1 MKLKQWGGIHISTLL
16 SILLSLFLLSGCSE
30 NKQSRINVFLAAG
43 FAPVMDDVTP
53 DADRSLNFRI
63 FSEASGTQI
72 ACRKVSELGRK
83 CDILISADEKLF
95 AEILPEYTNFR
106 IDFATDEVVLA
117 FGQRAKFAD
126 ETEKDWA
133 KTLFEKDVRLGRGD
147 ENLSP
152 IGYRNLM
159 VWELQE
165 KYGNM
170 PGFSQNLQSECAKV
184 VDDVM
189 QLTPL
194 LKTGEIDY
202 AFLYRSMCIAQDI
215 RHIRLDRKINLGD
228 MNEDYSS
235 VSVRLQNGKTIKG
248 GPVIFSLTIPS
259 NAEHPET
266 AAKFIRYLLTEKNG
280 VLKSRGFT
288 PMKPSFHGKKDFL
301 QPFADFADFS
311 GEKF

>member
-1 MKLKQWGGIHISTLL
+1 MRFLSVLISLL
-16 SILLSLFLLSGCSE
+16 LFVFFGCSE
-30 NKQSRINVFLAAG
+30 KNLSKVTIFEAAG
-43 FAPVMDDVTP
+43 FAPVI
-53 DADRSLNFRI
+53 DAVSADAEQKLNTRI
-63 FSEASGTQI
+63 FAEASGTQI

-83 CDILISADEKLF
+83 CDVLVSADEKLF

-106 IDFATDEVVLA
+106 IDFATDEIVLA

-159 VWELQE
+159 VWELQG
-165 KYGNM
+165 KNGNM
-170 PGFSQNLQSECAKV
+170 HGFSRNLQLKCVKV

-189 QLTPL
+189 QLAPL

-228 MNEDYSS
+228 MSEDYSG
-235 VSVRLQNGKTIKG
+235 VSVILRNGKTIKG
-248 GPVIFSLTIPS
+248 GPVIFSLTVPS

-266 AAKFIRYLLTEKNG
+266 AAKLIRYLLTEKNG

-288 PMKPSFHGKKDFL
+288 PIKPSFHGKKDLFR
-301 QPFADFADFS
+301 PFADFADYS
-311 GEKF
+311 GEKI

>member
-1 MKLKQWGGIHISTLL
+1 MMNLNSGSRFHLYARL
-16 SILLSLFLLSGCSE
+16 SVFLSLFVFFGCSE
-30 NKQSRINVFLAAG
+30 KNLSEVTVFEAAG
-43 FAPVMDDVTP
+43 FAPVMDAVS
-53 DADRSLNFRI
+53 AGAEQELKIRI
-63 FSEASGTQI
+63 RAEASGTQI

-106 IDFATDEVVLA
+106 IDFATDEIVLA

-133 KTLFEKDVRLGRGD
+133 KTLFWKDVSLGRGD

-159 VWELQE
+159 VWQLQE
-165 KYGNM
+165 KYGDI
-170 PGFSQNLQSECAKV
+170 PGFAEKLKSKCVKV

-189 QLTPL
+189 QLAPL
-194 LKTGEIDY
+194 LKTGEVDY

-215 RHIRLDRKINLGD
+215 RHIRLDRKISLGD
-228 MNEDYSS
+228 IKGDYSGAS
-235 VSVRLQNGKTIKG
+235 VILESGKTIEG

-266 AAKFIRYLLTEKNG
+266 AAKFIRHLLTENDG

-288 PMKPSFHGKKDFL
+288 PMKPSFHGKKDFFA
-301 QPFADFADFS
+301 PFADFADYS
-311 GEKF
+311 GR